1 MYQHDPSL
9 DDLLRRPMQMAS
21 NEYDEYEEDYEEE
34 DDDLFGDDV
43 LQAAQGEEG
52 DAFAASLSA
61 EAAEA
66 PPAPEPTPE
75 QTKLF
80 TRPGIRRNLIGYG
93 LMTLFGFIPFVM
105 LLLFGASVG
114 LSGTMMFFS
123 VALLLGLALS
133 VYNLIYGFQHGYE
146 FTVSFDVRTYFRFW
160 PEVIVISVVLMGLS
174 FWNLARL
181 GQGNPLTLSGQAV
194 PAVSQMNTP
203 VESEEEEV
211 IFSSFDKQAQT
222 PPMDTQAMVE
232 QASKAAGGAVG
243 IVGAPARG
251 EDMNQLLP
259 EKVVGAAV
267 GAVGGEDLPQSLM
280 PAPGSNRPSV
290 LSSDN
295 PFINT
300 FFLGGV
306 LCAAFGYALVIGL
319 AGALFGLLR
328 RFETPFSQKRV
339 EIINIETGEVTSD
352 VQPIAPILKPVNI
365 LARALIGLFYGAS
378 MGFALGLMVVLPLYV
393 FFRNGL
399 MNPNLAPMLQTLGLT
414 TQPDLAFTQGV
425 TLAGLIVPLVVILTK
440 MAPQGMSISEELM
453 RQHYEIKPTGRFVP
467 ADQVLMAGGLANN
480 PAAINFDAV
489 MIPDDELETELANN
503 RLMNELA
510 MEDDN
515 LTAEIIEEFGRDF
528 ESVFGI
534 DTRELI
540 AQPVHRQASVD
551 RKRLASAL
559 DESFGELGN
568 VPVEISAEL
577 GQATLPLTDWLNL
590 REGTLVLLNKSADE
604 DIDILFNGVRKG
616 HGKLI
621 VADDA
626 LAVRVSQTHF
636 QSGNGHGSLI

>member
-21 NEYDEYEEDYEEE
+21 NEYDEYEEEYEDDE
-34 DDDLFGDDV
+34 DDLFGDDV
-43 LQAAQGEEG
+43 LQAAQGEEEG
-52 DAFAASLSA
+52 DAFEAPLSDVEA
-61 EAAEA
+61 EAAA
-66 PPAPEPTPE
+66 APEPTPE

-93 LMTLFGFIPFVM
+93 LMTLFGFVPFVM
-105 LLLFGASVG
+105 LLMFGLSVG

-123 VALLLGLALS
+123 AALLAGLALS

-160 PEVIVISVVLMGLS
+160 PEVIVISVVLIGLS
-174 FWNLARL
+174 FWNLGRL

-194 PAVSQMNTP
+194 PMVSQMNAPAET
-203 VESEEEEV
+203 EEDV
-211 IFSSFDKQAQT
+211 IFSSFDQQAQE
-222 PPMDTQAMVE
+222 PLDTAAMVE
-232 QASKAAGGAVG
+232 QASKVAGGAVG
-243 IVGAPARG
+243 VVGAPSRSNDINA
-251 EDMNQLLP
+251 MLP
-259 EKVVGAAV
+259 DPVAGAAV
-267 GAVGGEDLPQSLM
+267 GVIGGEELPQAMM
-280 PAPGSNRPSV
+280 PSPGSNRPSV

-295 PFINT
+295 AFINS

-339 EIINIETGEVTSD
+339 EIINIETGEVTAD
-352 VQPIAPILKPVNI
+352 VQPIAPIMKPINI
-365 LARALIGLFYGAS
+365 AARALIGLFYGAS
-378 MGFALGLMVVLPLYV
+378 MGFALGLMVVLPLYI

-440 MAPQGMSISEELM
+440 MAPQGMAVSEELM

-467 ADQVLMAGGLANN
+467 ADQPLMAGGLANN

-540 AQPVHRQASVD
+540 AQPAHRQASVD
-551 RKRLASAL
+551 RKKLASAL

-626 LAVRVSQTHF
+626 LAVRVSQTQF

>member
-21 NEYDEYEEDYEEE
+21 NEYDEYEEEYEEE

-43 LQAAQGEEG
+43 LQAAQGEDG
-52 DAFAASLSA
+52 DALAASLSA

-66 PPAPEPTPE
+66 PAAPEPTPE

-194 PAVSQMNTP
+194 PSVSQMNAP

-211 IFSSFDKQAQT
+211 IFSSFDKQSQT
-222 PPMDTQAMVE
+222 APMDTQAMVE

-259 EKVVGAAV
+259 DKVVGAAV
-267 GAVGGEDLPQSLM
+267 SAVGGEELPQSLM

-440 MAPQGMSISEELM
+440 MAPQGMAVSEELM
-453 RQHYEIKPTGRFVP
+453 RQHYEIKPTGRFIP

-551 RKRLASAL
+551 RKKLASAL